1 MSAQAEG
8 DKLSKTP
15 AEFLK
20 SIKGKAVL
28 VKLNSGIDYRGKRP
42 APPNPSLSSSFAL
55 GRFFAKS
62 VEALKGSPRLRAGML
77 ACLDGYMNIAME
89 QTEVRAST
97 HHRLCSRTVSQAFV
111 LL

>member
-28 VKLNSGIDYRGKRP
+28 VKLNSGIDYRGKTP
-42 APPNPSLSSSFAL
+42 APPAP
-55 GRFFAKS
+55 
-62 VEALKGSPRLRAGML
+62 VLK
-77 ACLDGYMNIAME
+77 
-89 QTEVRAST
+89 
-97 HHRLCSRTVSQAFV
+97 
-111 LL
+111 